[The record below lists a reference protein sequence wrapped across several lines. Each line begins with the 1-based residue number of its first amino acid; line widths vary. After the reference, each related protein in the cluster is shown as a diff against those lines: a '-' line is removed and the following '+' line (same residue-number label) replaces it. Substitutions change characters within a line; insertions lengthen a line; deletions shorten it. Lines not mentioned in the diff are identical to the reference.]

1 VSTGSVVTVGTFDG
15 VHRGH
20 QHVLRELMRVAEDR
34 GLRPVVVSFEPHP
47 LEILRPDKAPLLLA
61 PGIERL
67 ETLTELGVTRLAIL
81 PFTRQLASLTAEQFV
96 DFILRPGYD
105 VRHLLVGYDHG
116 FGRGREG
123 DAETLRR
130 ICASRSIEL
139 STVGPVASTGGPVSS
154 SAIREALIDGDLES
168 AAEGLGRRYS
178 IRGTVTRGRARGRAI
193 GIPTINVRPVSPR
206 KLLPRIGVYAVMVDT
221 PSGRLGGMMNLG
233 PRPTFGDH
241 EVVPEV
247 HLFDTSGD
255 FYSSPVRIELIER
268 LRETRRFESAD
279 MLVAQL
285 GVDEKSARR
294 ALTQVL

>member
-1 VSTGSVVTVGTFDG
+1 VSAGSVVTVGTFDG
-15 VHRGH
+15 VHVGH
-20 QHVLRELMRVAEDR
+20 QHVLSELKRLAEER
-34 GLRPVVVSFEPHP
+34 RLRPVVVSFEPHP

-67 ETLTELGVTRLAIL
+67 EILAELGVTRVAIL

-96 DFILRPGYD
+96 DVILGPRYG

-130 ICASRSIEL
+130 ICASRSIEV
-139 STVGPVASTGGPVSS
+139 STVGPIASSGGPVSS
-154 SAIREALIDGDLES
+154 SAIREALLNGDLET

-178 IRGTVTRGRARGRAI
+178 IRGVVARGEGRGRSI
-193 GIPTINVRPVSPR
+193 GFPTLNVRPASNR
-206 KLLPRIGVYAVMVDT
+206 KLLPRVGVYAVAVDT
-221 PSGRLGGMMNLG
+221 PAGRLGGMMNLG

-241 EVVPEV
+241 GVVPEV
-247 HLFDTSGD
+247 HLFDASGD
-255 FYSSPVRIELIER
+255 FYSSPVRIELVER
-268 LRETRRFESAD
+268 LRETRRFEDAD
-279 MLVAQL
+279 ALAAQL
-285 GVDEKSARR
+285 AEDEKSARR

>member
-1 VSTGSVVTVGTFDG
+1 
-15 VHRGH
+15 
-20 QHVLRELMRVAEDR
+20 
-34 GLRPVVVSFEPHP
+34 
-47 LEILRPDKAPLLLA
+47 
-61 PGIERL
+61 
-67 ETLTELGVTRLAIL
+67 
-81 PFTRQLASLTAEQFV
+81 
-96 DFILRPGYD
+96 
-105 VRHLLVGYDHG
+105 
-116 FGRGREG
+116 
-123 DAETLRR
+123 
-130 ICASRSIEL
+130 
-139 STVGPVASTGGPVSS
+139 
-154 SAIREALIDGDLES
+154 
-168 AAEGLGRRYS
+168 
-178 IRGTVTRGRARGRAI
+178 
-193 GIPTINVRPVSPR
+193 
-206 KLLPRIGVYAVMVDT
+206 VDT